1 LSWIFALIVT
11 ISRSFGRATGP
22 AFERRQIPENCR
34 HGLGYGRLKQISTDN
49 MSFRDIFSS
58 SFERQLSPAQQS
70 TFLLIEIPVPAGK
83 TTINP

>member
-1 LSWIFALIVT
+1 VPLLASGVDA
-11 ISRSFGRATGP
+11 GRTGLLQFSI
-22 AFERRQIPENCR
+22 FERRQIPENCR